1 MNIFK
6 RYKIKYQK
14 DGIWRVISILLKKIN
29 ISTKFSSFIEKKKFY
44 LIKNL
49 SRKSKNT
56 VLHGLYKSVK
66 LSNQVSWNKDLPD
79 LGPKLLGCYEQQ
91 VQDQIIYLKKKYNL
105 KYFINFG
112 SAEGFHAL
120 GLLKNNIFKK
130 AFVFEKNLKTRK
142 ILINN
147 IKINNI
153 HNIAVFENAQFNP
166 ISTFLKK
173 NANKTLFLIDI
184 EGEEFNI
191 LNKKNI
197 LTLRNSFLIIEN
209 HENFVNNKK
218 IKKKFFKLINN
229 NFLVSYLENSS
240 RNPHSYKCLEH
251 LNDDEKFLL
260 MSENRPCNMNW
271 LVLLPNHS

>member
-66 LSNQVSWNKDLPD
+66 LSNQVNWNKDLSD

>member
-130 AFVFEKNLKTRK
+130 AFVFEKDLKTRK

-197 LTLRNSFLIIEN
+197 LTLKNSFLIIEN

-240 RNPHSYKCLEH
+240 RNPHSYKCLEY

>member
-130 AFVFEKNLKTRK
+130 AFVFEKDLKTRK

-166 ISTFLKK
+166 ISNFLKK
-173 NANKTLFLIDI
+173 NGNKTLFLIDI

>member
-66 LSNQVSWNKDLPD
+66 LSNQVNWNKDLSD

-130 AFVFEKNLKTRK
+130 AFVFEKDLKTRK

-166 ISTFLKK
+166 ISNFLKK
-173 NANKTLFLIDI
+173 NGNKTLFLIDI

-197 LTLRNSFLIIEN
+197 LTLKNSFLIIEN

-240 RNPHSYKCLEH
+240 RNPHSYKCLEY